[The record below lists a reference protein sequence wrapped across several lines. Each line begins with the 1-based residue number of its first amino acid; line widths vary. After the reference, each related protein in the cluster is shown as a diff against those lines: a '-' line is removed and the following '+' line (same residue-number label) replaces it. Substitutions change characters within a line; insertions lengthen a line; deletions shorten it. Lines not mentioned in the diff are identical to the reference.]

1 MIRLIAT
8 LILMLT
14 VSRPVYAAPPPFD
27 PFEADIEANMANPAV
42 PQKHAASVVSAMN
55 HLMRTL
61 RRAGFDAR
69 TVRSGQVVTVTIP
82 ASSLFMPNAGTLK
95 PEGMSLLRTLSPYV
109 KRTDNYK
116 TVIAVHSDDTGDVQY
131 SESLT
136 AERSNAV
143 CDFFLNAIG
152 NDDAAII
159 PYGLGNDEPVA
170 PNTGY
175 ANRAK
180 NRRVEISFVPTAEY
194 IDRLRK
200 K

>member
-136 AERSNAV
+136 AERSDAV